1 MHLYNSPH
9 RRDVS
14 LLNSHPALPN
24 LNIIHPVRYWLRNP
38 RGTFHSG
45 GGPAL
50 TPGQF
55 PDVQLHSR
63 SSLYNIE
70 YRSRHVV
77 FFVTIMIAWLL

>member
-24 LNIIHPVRYWLRNP
+24 LNIIHPVRYWLRSP

-55 PDVQLHSR
+55 PMYTSTPAAR
-63 SSLYNIE
+63 YITTNTEAAMFSS
-70 YRSRHVV
+70 
-77 FFVTIMIAWLL
+77 